1 VRPAAEGLERAE
13 SQQGYYAGAVTRL
26 AAFVLDQSVATGL
39 FAVGTAAVA
48 WILSLVTGDAVSWD
62 PPVGFT
68 SLSYLVWLFL
78 YYAYP
83 WAVSGKTFG
92 MAVLG
97 IRVVLRDGSPLRPSN
112 AVMRT
117 LALPL
122 SFLTLGI
129 GFVPIITGRERRA
142 LHDRIAGTAVVYGWD
157 ARGARLRFLARQQR
171 VEPVTADAPAD

>member
-1 VRPAAEGLERAE
+1 MRPAAEGLERAE
-13 SQQGYYAGAVTRL
+13 SQQGHYAGAVTRL
-26 AAFVLDQSVATGL
+26 VAFVLDQAVATGL

-48 WILSLVTGDAVSWD
+48 WILSLVTGDAVNWD
-62 PPVGFT
+62 PSAGVT
-68 SLSYLVWLFL
+68 SVVFLLWLFA

-83 WAVSGKTFG
+83 WSVSGKTLG

-97 IRVVLRDGSPLRPSN
+97 IRVVLRDGAPLRPSN
-112 AVMRT
+112 AVTRT

-171 VEPVTADAPAD
+171 VDTATPEAPAA